1 MANKV
6 RQDFNTTD
14 VPLELCLL
22 SAEVSE
28 LFEEW
33 RRGGEDVGK
42 ELADVAIYVL
52 GLAEMLGVNLEE
64 EIRAKMSSN
73 LRRRYVRNPNG
84 ALIRSD

>member
-1 MANKV
+1 MANKL
-6 RQDFNTTD
+6 RQGFNTTD

-28 LFEEW
+28 LFEAW
-33 RRGGEDVGK
+33 RSGDGNVGE

-52 GLAEMLGVNLEE
+52 GLAEILGVNLEE
-64 EIRAKMSSN
+64 EINAKMSSN

-84 ALIRSD
+84 SLIRSD